1 MLIFCLSLLTIA
13 VIGVVLRD
21 LILAR
26 AVPLL
31 EPVAG
36 EQTPPVSVLIPA
48 RDEALRIGRLL
59 DGLSAQTG
67 TGVEVIVLDDH
78 SSDGTAALAREWSDR
93 IPGLRVLAGEALPP
107 GWVGKCWAC
116 WQAAQAS
123 EHPWLLFLDADTA
136 PAPALITTLIAHAG
150 RCKVDFL
157 SILPLLELESFAER
171 LLLPPFGG
179 IIQAVF
185 PLNKI
190 NDPHSPIALANGQCI
205 LVRREVYFATGGH
218 AAVRN
223 SVLEDVSLA
232 QTIKAAGYRVAIAA
246 GPDLLRVRMY
256 TRLGEIAEG
265 LRKNAWAGYSAG
277 GWRSLWGSFRQA
289 LLALAPLSV
298 LPAGVVALASGYPG
312 WPALIGFGLIL
323 ILVTN
328 LYWGFTVLR
337 VYRLN
342 PLWGLLF
349 PFGTLAYFIL
359 AGLAWISIRRGRG
372 VQWKGRAYR
381 G

>member
-1 MLIFCLSLLTIA
+1 MLIVWLSLLTIV
-13 VIGVVLRD
+13 VIAVVLRD

-26 AVPLL
+26 AVPFL
-31 EPVAG
+31 EPAAG
-36 EQTPPVSVLIPA
+36 PQTAPVSVLIPA

-59 DGLSAQTG
+59 DGLSAQSG

-78 SSDGTAALAREWSDR
+78 SSDGTGTLARQWADR
-93 IPGLRVLAGEALPP
+93 IPGLRVLAGETLPP
-107 GWVGKCWAC
+107 DWVGKCWAC

-123 EHPWLLFLDADTA
+123 RQPWLLFLDADTA
-136 PAPALITTLIAHAG
+136 PAPALIATLMAHAC
-150 RCKVDFL
+150 RCKLDFL
-157 SILPLLELESFAER
+157 SLLPLLELESFSER
-171 LLLPPFGG
+171 LLLPPFAG

-185 PLNKI
+185 PLSKV

-232 QTIKAAGYRVAIAA
+232 QTIKAAGYRVGIAA

-277 GWRSLWGSFRQA
+277 GWRSLWGGFRQA
-289 LLALAPLSV
+289 LLAVAPLTV
-298 LPAGVVALASGYPG
+298 LPAGVIALALGFPG